1 MTHTGA
7 QAGSSTSDTLAGDHL
22 ADHQAGPEPHGWNAA
37 LLVILAI
44 TLAWG
49 TGIGLRL
56 VELPFWDC
64 AYCQVEGE
72 KLMATHD
79 AYFWLSGA
87 EGMNRSSER
96 AFTRVVWAIHG
107 LTGLDYALLGFW
119 LPVLLAPLAVIPLCL
134 LAWKWRMIEAG
145 LAAGALAVG
154 CFGYLQRTRFGF
166 LDTDVFALFFPA
178 ALGVAL
184 IFWMMPATRRAWL
197 PVKAADHEQPPPD
210 VFRLWMAAAGV
221 GVLLRAYMWIYGNAY
236 PVAMAMIL
244 TISAVGLLLARPG
257 LRPMLLS
264 GILLI
269 LLIGLGGWL
278 GLPLALGLLALS
290 RRHPDFSASRTCA
303 GVALLLV
310 ATVLLFTGAYA
321 GLLWNMIRSVLSYA
335 QLLERGT
342 TESGVIFPSAM
353 ASIREAR
360 APSLTH
366 LVNQVAGHWA
376 VFVFAVSG
384 YVWLV
389 WKKPLALVFLPLLG
403 LSLAAAFM
411 GARFTMYGGIPLGLG
426 FGFLLP
432 VLLERIQ
439 VRAALIRW
447 IVVFGLT
454 LLALFPVLNR
464 TLQLRP
470 SPVLSPPLAAA
481 LMQMREISAPDAWL
495 WQWWDYGY
503 AAQYYAQ
510 RHSFGDGGGRQHG
523 PWLYVSALVHATNSP
538 LQARQMMLLMA
549 DTFAAQEYAQKLA
562 LQRQDKEPRPHP
574 LDRYSMDPGL
584 PFAGMDPTLAQ
595 KFVDFLG
602 EKPLRWTAGP
612 PDHYFV
618 VAWDNLPL
626 ANWISSFGSQNLE
639 TGQRQRGRLQ
649 RVSTRFDI
657 QEGGIM
663 ELQNGSLPLT
673 SLTLIREEDHVAQ
686 SWEQDADQG
695 EVHLVILEQANR
707 VYLMDAIM
715 RDSMMVRLLLDDPAD
730 VAEHFELVLDD
741 FPWARIY
748 RVKRDSGN
756 VP

>member
-1 MTHTGA
+1 MTHSNADDGFSVD
-7 QAGSSTSDTLAGDHL
+7 QAFAAKQDRPATASWTS
-22 ADHQAGPEPHGWNAA
+22 A
-37 LLVILAI
+37 LLVVLAI

-64 AYCQVEGE
+64 GYCHVDGQQ
-72 KLMATHD
+72 LMATHD

-87 EGMNRSSER
+87 EGMNRATER

-119 LPVLLAPLAVIPLCL
+119 LPVVLAPLAVIPLCL
-134 LAWKWRMIEAG
+134 LAWKWRMIEVG
-145 LAAGALAVG
+145 FAAGALAVG

-184 IFWMMPATRRAWL
+184 ICWMMPATRDAWL
-197 PVKAADHEQPPPD
+197 PRAALTRLEPTPD
-210 VFRLWMAAAGV
+210 VFRFWVAAAGV
-221 GVLLRAYMWIYGNAY
+221 GLLLRMYMWVYGNAY

-244 TISAVGLLLARPG
+244 TISAAGLLLARPG
-257 LRPMLLS
+257 LRPMLVS
-264 GILLI
+264 GIVLL

-290 RRHPDFSASRTCA
+290 RWYPDASRSRKCA
-303 GVALLLV
+303 AVSLLLV
-310 ATVLLFTGAYA
+310 VTVLLFTGAYA

-335 QLLERGT
+335 QLLDRGT

-360 APSLTH
+360 TPSITH
-366 LVNQVAGHWA
+366 LINQVAGHWA
-376 VFVFAVSG
+376 VFLFAVPG

-403 LSLAAAFM
+403 MSLAAAFM

-426 FGFLLP
+426 FGFLL
-432 VLLERIQ
+432 VCLLERIQ
-439 VRAALIRW
+439 VRAGLIRW
-447 IVVFGLT
+447 IAVFGLT
-454 LLALFPVLNR
+454 LLALFPVLDR
-464 TLQLRP
+464 TLRLRP
-470 SPVLSPPLAAA
+470 SPVLSPHLAAA
-481 LMQMREISAPDAWL
+481 QMQMRELSQPDAWL

-503 AAQYYAQ
+503 AAQFYAQ

-523 PWLYVSALVHATNSP
+523 PWLYALALVHATNSP
-538 LQARQMMLLMA
+538 LRARQMMLLMA

-562 LQRQDKEPRPHP
+562 MLREDKEPRPHP

-584 PFAGMDPTLAQ
+584 PFAGMDPALAQ
-595 KFVDFLG
+595 EFVDFLG
-602 EKPLRWTAGP
+602 QKPLQWTAGP
-612 PDHYFV
+612 PDHYFI

-626 ANWISSFGSQNLE
+626 ANWISSFGGQNLE
-639 TGQRQRGRLQ
+639 TGQRRRGRLQ

-707 VYLMDAIM
+707 AYLMDTIM
-715 RDSMMVRLLLDDPAD
+715 RDSMMVRLLLDDPAE

-741 FPWARIY
+741 FPWVRVYRAR
-748 RVKRDSGN
+748 RDSARD
-756 VP
+756 P